1 MIHLLL
7 SMCYF
12 ILSTN
17 TDMAQHGNNN
27 FLKTMGSDFET
38 RYHDK
43 K

>member
-12 ILSTN
+12 ILSTD
-17 TDMAQHGNNN
+17 TDMAQHSDNN

-38 RYHDK
+38 R
-43 K
+43 